1 MSLNFVTNYK
11 NSNVLPLCFQD
22 QIDQQETVRNEVIE
36 REEETEDLKPQIKPV
51 FKKEKKSL
59 SQLLENLDDSDRFTC
74 YYCDKEFSNRKYL
87 HLHYKKH
94 LDSNGKLPC
103 RHCEKT
109 AATFRKIQCK

>member
-1 MSLNFVTNYK
+1 MVRS
-11 NSNVLPLCFQD
+11 SNVLLFYFQD
-22 QIDQQETVRNEVIE
+22 QIDQQETVRNEMIE
-36 REEETEDLKPQIKPV
+36 TEEAETEDLKPQIKPV

-109 AATFRKIQCK
+109 ASTFRKIQCK